1 MNGRSPSLGTRRL
14 ARGAILGV
22 AAIGIVGV
30 AAVGAVIALGV
41 LAAGALAHAT
51 LRLARGARTRPATAD
66 GVIDGEYRVV
76 RDGEGSAAHQ
86 LRRLPQA

>member
-14 ARGAILGV
+14 ARGAILSL
-22 AAIGIVGV
+22 AAVGIVGV

-51 LRLARGARTRPATAD
+51 LRLARGARTRPATS
-66 GVIDGEYRVV
+66 GSVIEGEYRVI
-76 RDGEGSAAHQ
+76 RDGEGSAAHE
-86 LRRLPQA
+86 LKRLPQA

>member
-1 MNGRSPSLGTRRL
+1 MNGRPTPLGTRRL
-14 ARGAILGV
+14 VRGAILGV
-22 AAIGIVGV
+22 AAVGIVGV
-30 AAVGAVIALGV
+30 AAVGAMIALGV

-51 LRLARGARTRPATAD
+51 LRLARGARPKTGTGD
-66 GVIDGEYRVV
+66 GVIDGEYRVI

>member
-1 MNGRSPSLGTRRL
+1 M
-14 ARGAILGV
+14 
-22 AAIGIVGV
+22 AAVGIVGV

-51 LRLARGARTRPATAD
+51 LRLARGARARPATAD
-66 GVIDGEYRVV
+66 GVIDGEYRVI
-76 RDGEGSAAHQ
+76 RDGEDSATHQ